1 LGYCLQFLQEYE
13 ASAIHY
19 KKSIPKMSERRKSQ
33 NLDVNV
39 YDQSNSIEQDSM
51 TDKQVI
57 TEE

>member
-1 LGYCLQFLQEYE
+1 
-13 ASAIHY
+13 
-19 KKSIPKMSERRKSQ
+19 MSERRKSQ